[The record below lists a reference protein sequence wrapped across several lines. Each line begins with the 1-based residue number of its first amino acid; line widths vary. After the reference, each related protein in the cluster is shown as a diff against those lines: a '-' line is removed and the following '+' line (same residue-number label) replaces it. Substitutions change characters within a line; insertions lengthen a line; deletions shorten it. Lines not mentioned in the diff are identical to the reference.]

1 MALQDTKKVRDIK
14 KASPRL
20 GVFRP
25 IWRVEKKV
33 SRFEF

>member
-20 GVFRP
+20 GVPDKDGSDLFA
-25 IWRVEKKV
+25 
-33 SRFEF
+33 

>member
-20 GVFRP
+20 GVQTYLESGKES
-25 IWRVEKKV
+25 IQI
-33 SRFEF
+33 